1 MRPFSTSA
9 NAQTASSVAVVSMK
23 VNSRKIMR
31 YARMAVMLWNKYW
44 KHFSPEYAQPK
55 IVEDAK
61 NNRPIV
67 IKYGPISPSNTPNAE
82 AVSTPA
88 SIDPSCHRPDIT
100 IVIPVIEQMINVS
113 KRTCVMDTNACRP
126 GTSVLA
132 AAAAIGAEPSPASLE
147 NNPRATPNLI
157 AAPMAP
163 PPTASPEKAAEK
175 IVANA
180 SGT

>member
-100 IVIPVIEQMINVS
+100 IVIPVRSEEHTSELQSRFDLV
-113 KRTCVMDTNACRP
+113 CR
-126 GTSVLA
+126 LL
-132 AAAAIGAEPSPASLE
+132 LE
-147 NNPRATPNLI
+147 KKNHELDITHI
-157 AAPMAP
+157 
-163 PPTASPEKAAEK
+163 
-175 IVANA
+175 
-180 SGT
+180 